1 MSNLSNSGAAS
12 PKDDAY
18 STGMYVSNPGGD
30 GYRMSPRGPFSPQND
45 ETCAKS
51 LKPVKGMIIAVIIA
65 IPIWLALYILLI
77 R

>member
-1 MSNLSNSGAAS
+1 MSNLSNSDAAS
-12 PKDDAY
+12 PENDTD

-30 GYRMSPRGPFSPQND
+30 SYRMNSQGQFSPQND

-51 LKPVKGMIIAVIIA
+51 LKPVKGMIIAVSIA
-65 IPIWLALYILLI
+65 LPIWLALYILFI